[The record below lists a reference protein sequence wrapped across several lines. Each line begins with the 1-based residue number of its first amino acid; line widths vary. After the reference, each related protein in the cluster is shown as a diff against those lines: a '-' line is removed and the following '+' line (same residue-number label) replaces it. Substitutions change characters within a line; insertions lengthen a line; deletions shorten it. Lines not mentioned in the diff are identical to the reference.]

1 MSYVVLARKWRPQ
14 SFDDLVG
21 QETIVKIIKNAIAL
35 NRVPHAMLFTGTR
48 GVGKTTSARIVA
60 KALNCENPQDI
71 NPCNQCTN
79 CKEISASQN
88 IDVIE
93 IDGAS
98 NTSVDDIRELKDNV
112 QYAPSKSKYK
122 IFIIDEVHMLST
134 SAFNALLKT
143 LEEPPSHVKFIFATT
158 EPQKIPDTIHSRC
171 QRFDFKEVAETHLKQ
186 HLQTILQQ
194 EKVNME
200 PAALDLLV
208 IQAAGSVRDGLS
220 LLDQVIA
227 LISSLDETILEKD
240 VIDILGLTHKSIL
253 DESLQCL
260 SEHSVEGVL
269 HVLEKVFQTGVDPK
283 NYLTDLLEKVRDLL
297 VIKAGGADH
306 LVRATEE
313 ELTRLKT
320 MAGDIAEEE
329 LERWFDLFKNTI
341 NELGR
346 SNFAKRLLEVTMIKA
361 ARYVPRVNVDDLL
374 EQINAKKSSTQPSV
388 QMKEQRQPQTYA
400 KAPSE
405 QPIVQE
411 AKPVD
416 SSEKRNLDVEQAA
429 PKPVEAQA
437 NPPQSKWDQLLQVTK
452 KNKPSY
458 AAILLQSNLNKIDDH
473 AIVLEFPKGSFYIE
487 RAKEKEFKQYMEDLS
502 ETLFGKKL
510 QLNVCESGE
519 PRQDETPHSVKQA
532 QAEKSVLEDKK
543 VQETLTLFDA
553 KVDEVNI
560 IK

>member
-14 SFDDLVG
+14 NFGDLVG
-21 QETIVKIIKNAIAL
+21 QETIVKIIKNAIRL

-60 KALNCENPQDI
+60 KALNCENPQDT

-79 CKEISASQN
+79 CKEISTSQN

-112 QYAPSKSKYK
+112 QYTPSKSKYK

-134 SAFNALLKT
+134 NAFNALLKT

-194 EKVNME
+194 EKINME
-200 PAALDLLV
+200 PAALDLL
-208 IQAAGSVRDGLS
+208 ITQAAGSVRDALS

-227 LISSLDETILEKD
+227 LISSLEETILEKD

-253 DESLQCL
+253 DESLLRL
-260 SEHSVEGVL
+260 SEHSVEGIL
-269 HVLEKVFQTGVDPK
+269 QVLEKVFQTGVDPK
-283 NYLTDLLEKVRDLL
+283 NYLTDLLEKVRDVL

-313 ELTRLKT
+313 ELVRLKELAQT
-320 MAGDIAEEE
+320 IADEE

-361 ARYVPRVNVDDLL
+361 ARYIPRINVDDLL
-374 EQINAKKSSTQPSV
+374 EQINSKKSSTLIASPNNSSKAMREVPVSNHPGKPSV
-388 QMKEQRQPQTYA
+388 QFDKELE
-400 KAPSE
+400 KNESH
-405 QPIVQE
+405 
-411 AKPVD
+411 PVA
-416 SSEKRNLDVEQAA
+416 VEQ
-429 PKPVEAQA
+429 KDTK
-437 NPPQSKWDQLLQVTK
+437 NSNWDQLLQVSK

-458 AAILLQSNLNKIDDH
+458 AAILLQSNGHRIENESI
-473 AIVLEFPKGSFYIE
+473 ALEFPKGSFYLE
-487 RAKEKEFKQYMEDLS
+487 RAKEKEFKQYIEELG
-502 ETLFGKKL
+502 ETLFGKKH
-510 QLNVCESGE
+510 QLTIRENGE
-519 PRQDETPHSVKQA
+519 QIQDETPHSVKQA
-532 QAEKSVLEDKK
+532 QAEQSVLEDKK
-543 VQETLTLFDA
+543 VQETLGLFDA
-553 KVDEVNI
+553 KVDEVNVL
-560 IK
+560 K

>member
-21 QETIVKIIKNAIAL
+21 QETIVKIIKNAIRL

-71 NPCNQCTN
+71 NPCNECTN

-186 HLQTILQQ
+186 HLQNILQQ
-194 EKVNME
+194 EKINME
-200 PAALDLLV
+200 PAALDLLI
-208 IQAAGSVRDGLS
+208 IQAAGSVRDALS

-260 SEHSVEGVL
+260 SEHSVEGIL
-269 HVLEKVFQTGVDPK
+269 QVLEKVFQTGVDPK
-283 NYLTDLLEKVRDLL
+283 NYLTDLLEKVRDIL

-313 ELTRLKT
+313 ELARLKGLAQT
-320 MAGDIAEEE
+320 IADEE

-361 ARYVPRVNVDDLL
+361 ARYIPRIDVDDLL
-374 EQINAKKSSTQPSV
+374 EQINAKKGTNLTPV
-388 QMKEQRQPQTYA
+388 QG
-400 KAPSE
+400 KAPA
-405 QPIVQE
+405 VQTQTSQSLQKAMPV
-411 AKPVD
+411 AKPMH
-416 SSEKRNLDVEQAA
+416 EPINNE
-429 PKPVEAQA
+429 PMAQNSA
-437 NPPQSKWDQLLQVTK
+437 QTTDIQDKSDQTHWDQLLQVTK

-458 AAILLQSNLNKIDDH
+458 AAILLQSDRHKVENQR
-473 AIVLEFPKGSFYIE
+473 IVLGFPKSSFYLE
-487 RAKEKEFKQYMEDLS
+487 RAKEKEFKQYVEELS
-502 ETLFGKKL
+502 ETLFGEKY
-510 QLNVCESGE
+510 QLSIRESGE
-519 PRQDETPHSVKQA
+519 QSQDETPHSVKQA
-532 QAEKSVLEDKK
+532 QAEKTVLEDKK
-543 VQETLTLFDA
+543 VQETLGLFDA
-553 KVDEVNI
+553 KVDEVNVL
-560 IK
+560 K